1 VIRPVLWYASES
13 STLAKKS
20 ELALDA
26 FERKVLRR
34 ILGPMKENNT

>member
-1 VIRPVLWYASES
+1 VLWYAIES
-13 STLAKKS
+13 WAFSKKS